1 MRGRDERRVRVGNEG
16 GKRRGENKCTG
27 AGIRDNTIQSNYT
40 SHSTKVYLKSLTNTH
55 THTHTHTH
63 TEWSSYAGSGLVGL
77 VGEGVG
83 FVRDK
88 GASGRVLQH
97 DTADHTDTHHQSI
110 IWSCKPH
117 IQVLNQLPPSLPPLL
132 LSLPPSPPFLLSF
145 PLLLP
150 HFIPP
155 SLFSFSPSL
164 PPLEMKIRQYT
175 LATHT
180 RTGDSSLCRVG

>member
-1 MRGRDERRVRVGNEG
+1 MREEKGGERTSALVQVLEITLFRAIIHHTAQ
-16 GKRRGENKCTG
+16 K
-27 AGIRDNTIQSNYT
+27 YT
-40 SHSTKVYLKSLTNTH
+40 LNHSQTH

-117 IQVLNQLPPSLPPLL
+117 IQVLNQLPPSSSP
-132 LSLPPSPPFLLSF
+132 SLP
-145 PLLLP
+145 
-150 HFIPP
+150 
-155 SLFSFSPSL
+155 SFSPSL
-164 PPLEMKIRQYT
+164 PLLPSSSPSLFSFLT
-175 LATHT
+175 
-180 RTGDSSLCRVG
+180 SSLPPSSPSLPPSLP